1 MSEKAPWTP
10 APHPLRFPIE
20 LTEGGK
26 LTEVELRAFSR
37 AEHRDALAAAGSD
50 NDDQFEALLCLAS
63 GLAVEVVEQL
73 KRPDYVSLVA
83 RIYEYINLPAS
94 YFLGSAPKDPD
105 DAPLLVPIKGVG
117 RVIDRLQLQVPS
129 LKVSKVMRKLKTDNE
144 RADFVSAHCT
154 GLTIPEVQSLSCPDW
169 SQLQDRLNNFL
180 NKPADF
186 FQ

>member
-1 MSEKAPWTP
+1 MSDKAPWKSE
-10 APHPLRFPIE
+10 PHPLRFPIDLPTGGT
-20 LTEGGK
+20 LTEI
-26 LTEVELRAFSR
+26 ELRPFSR
-37 AEHRDALAAAGSD
+37 IEHRDALAEAGSD
-50 NDDQFEALLCLAS
+50 TDDQFEALLCLAS
-63 GLAVEVVEQL
+63 GLKVEVVEL
-73 KRPDYVSLVA
+73 IKRPDYVSLVA

-94 YFLGSAPKDPD
+94 YFLGSKPKDPD

-117 RVIDRLQLQVPS
+117 RVIDSLQLQVPT
-129 LKVSKVMRKLKTDNE
+129 LKVSKVMRKLKDDDA

-154 GLTIPEVQSLSCPDW
+154 GLSIPEVQSLSCPDW